1 MRPAYSP
8 LQQIE
13 NVLAALL
20 LSLVWLMPNH
30 QLPWSAFHHELVM
43 GVMLGWMALVLAW
56 QTPWRLPISV
66 PAVVLLLVACVP
78 WLQWFAG
85 LLPKAGT
92 AAVSSVYVGA
102 LALAFVL
109 GHAARLQGHRRLLDI
124 LFAALALAA
133 ALNVVV
139 QWIQWMQWYST
150 DFESFLLMLVTPL
163 HAGARPSGM
172 ILQANQLAT
181 VQVWGLIGLTWFRH
195 HRVLSLFV
203 FGLLFVWIGIGLGLT
218 QSRAGL
224 LEGGVV
230 FVLLVLALRGD
241 SRRSILAVW
250 LVGLALLVAWSLY
263 FREVAQWI
271 GIQYSVEARLTA
283 VDGAR
288 IDAWRAFWAALL
300 EQPWL
305 GYGLTDVGRAY
316 VSVAHLHPEIF
327 IGERFGHAH
336 NVILDVLLWFGLPLG
351 LCLLGAAGFWL
362 GRRLWALRTSSQDV
376 LPVAFLCA
384 LLVHSMLEL
393 PHQFLYFLAPAGFV
407 AGWLMPSSGGGAI
420 ATLPRPSWW
429 AAGGIALGMAAWISA
444 DYFPYQERY
453 TEWRFENNR
462 IGKRPD
468 VEVHEPRIL
477 NQIHDELVLYRMPM
491 KPGMKPDELRWIADT
506 AGTVSSPP
514 GYYAAAKAFALNG
527 DADSARI
534 WMMRFNAV
542 MGAGGV
548 PVIQSIWSR
557 DQMAH
562 PSLAALKWPD
572 YRGRQT
578 TFQFSPS
585 DRVEPLPLPIPDSH
599 GVASSITP

>member
-1 MRPAYSP
+1 MRLAYSP

-13 NVLAALL
+13 NVLAALV
-20 LSLVWLMPNH
+20 LSLVWLTPNH

-43 GVMLGWMALVLAW
+43 GVMLGVTALVLAW
-56 QTPWRLPISV
+56 QTRWRLPVSV
-66 PAVVLLLVACVP
+66 PAIVLLLVALVP
-78 WLQWFAG
+78 WLQWVGG

-92 AAVSSVYVGA
+92 AAISSVYAGA
-102 LALAFVL
+102 LLLALVL
-109 GHAARLQGHRRLLDI
+109 GHAARMNGHQRLLDI

-139 QWIQWMQWYST
+139 QWIQWMQWYSS
-150 DFESFLLMLVTPL
+150 DVESLMLLLITPID
-163 HAGARPSGM
+163 AGARPSGM
-172 ILQANQLAT
+172 ILQPNQLAT
-181 VQVWGLIGLTWFRH
+181 VQVWGLIGLTWFRY

-203 FGLLFVWIGIGLGLT
+203 FGLLFAWIGIGIGLT
-218 QSRAGL
+218 QSRAGI
-224 LEGGVV
+224 LEMCVV
-230 FVLLVLALRGD
+230 LVLLVLALKGE
-241 SRRSILAVW
+241 SRRSILSVW
-250 LVGLALLVAWSLY
+250 FVGLAFLVAWSLC
-263 FREVAQWI
+263 FKEVAQWI
-271 GIQYSVEARLTA
+271 GIQRSVEARLTS

-288 IDAWRAFWAALL
+288 IDAWRAFGAALL

-305 GYGLTDVGRAY
+305 GYGLTDAGRAY
-316 VSVAHLHPEIF
+316 VSVAHLRPEIF
-327 IGERFGHAH
+327 IGERFAHAH
-336 NVILDVLLWFGLPLG
+336 NVVLDVLLWFGLPLG

-393 PHQFLYFLAPAGFV
+393 PHQFLYFLAPAGLV
-407 AGWLMPSSGGGAI
+407 AGWLMPAGVGGTVA
-420 ATLPRPSWW
+420 ALPRPAWW
-429 AAGGIALGMAAWISA
+429 VVGGIALGMAAWISA

-468 VEVHEPRIL
+468 IEVHEPLIL

-491 KPGMKPDELRWIADT
+491 KPGMKPDELRWVADT

-527 DADSARI
+527 DAESARV

-542 MGAGGV
+542 MGADGV

-562 PSLAALKWPD
+562 PSLGSLKWPE
-572 YRGRQT
+572 YQGRRG

-585 DRVEPLPLPIPDSH
+585 ERMEPLPLPIPDSN